1 MYLLSVYIQI
11 DAELGLPEKFYHV
24 AISSFSIGEFLG
36 AMIGGIFASR
46 IPFWYRTLA
55 SLLFHSLAF
64 LIYAIAMDGWI
75 VIAAQLLSGMFV
87 GQQSVVSLTY
97 IGVSYQYYVEVLD
110 PKERIKEERKITR
123 VKDTLFAF
131 YNVSASCGTL
141 IGLGMMVSMC
151 LTCWFWCI

>member
-1 MYLLSVYIQI
+1 MS
-11 DAELGLPEKFYHV
+11 EKFYHV

-36 AMIGGIFASR
+36 AMMGGIFACR
-46 IPFWYRTLA
+46 IPFWYSTLA
-55 SLLFHSLAF
+55 SLLFHSVAF

-97 IGVSYQYYVEVLD
+97 IGVKYQHYVEVLD
-110 PKERIKEERKITR
+110 PKERMKEERKIAR

-141 IGLGMMVSMC
+141 FGLGMMVSMC